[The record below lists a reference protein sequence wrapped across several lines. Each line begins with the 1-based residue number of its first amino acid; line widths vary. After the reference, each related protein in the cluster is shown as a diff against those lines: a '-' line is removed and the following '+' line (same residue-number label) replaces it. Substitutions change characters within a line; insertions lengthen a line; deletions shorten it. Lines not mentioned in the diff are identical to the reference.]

1 DQGLSLVGLWLRDVA
16 CVADGVPEL
25 AHHVDCA
32 QELAA
37 DAPGR
42 APHSLRAGVAAVDD
56 ARAALRLNATEELAV
71 EALAYRLAR
80 VLT

>member
-1 DQGLSLVGLWLRDVA
+1 VA

-80 VLT
+80 VLS